1 MILYEVRLTPAPGP
15 TDPLVR
21 YMTETHIPA
30 ILATG
35 CFVGARFARL
45 DGDDAGR
52 FRTTY
57 LAGTRAD
64 LDRYLRDHAPA
75 LRAEFVRDLGDAI
88 AATREVWEDV
98 RAFGAVI
105 Y

>member
-1 MILYEVRLTPAPGP
+1 MLLYEVRLTPTPDSTAP
-15 TDPLVR
+15 LIR

-35 CFVGARFARL
+35 CFAAARFARL
-45 DGDDAGR
+45 DGDDAGT

-57 LAGTRAD
+57 VAGTRAD
-64 LDRYLRDHAPA
+64 LERYLRDHAPA
-75 LRAEFVRDLGDAI
+75 FRAEFLRDMGDAVH
-88 AATREVWEDV
+88 ATREVWEDV
-98 RAFGAVI
+98 QTFEGVI